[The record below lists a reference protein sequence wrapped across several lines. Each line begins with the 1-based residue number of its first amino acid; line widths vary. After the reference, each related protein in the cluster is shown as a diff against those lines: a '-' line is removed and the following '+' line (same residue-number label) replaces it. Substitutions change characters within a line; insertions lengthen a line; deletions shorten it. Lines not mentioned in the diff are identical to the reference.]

1 MPVVVPVENFSREGT
16 THVQFDDACLRD
28 AYSGNLPDFLDLGAS
43 GKKKYFVLLYL
54 LPRNAS
60 FPSIVIVDV

>member
-1 MPVVVPVENFSREGT
+1 MPGVVFLENSVCEGT
-16 THVQFDDACLRD
+16 THGQFDGEHLRD

-43 GKKKYFVLLYL
+43 GKKKYFALLYL

-60 FPSIVIVDV
+60 SPSIVIVDV

>member
-1 MPVVVPVENFSREGT
+1 MPGVVFLENSVREGT
-16 THVQFDDACLRD
+16 THVQFGGVYLRD